1 MQLLNRYLLKQFGL
15 TFFTVSTAF
24 VAIYLFVDF
33 FEKFEDFKKAGST
46 DVTFTFFILN
56 IPFILDQLSPV
67 LILLTGIITFGILNH
82 NNELRALKAA
92 GIPQMSIIKPIV
104 IGALL
109 TTLLFLCIAQWILPK
124 TISVTNSIWHEKIR
138 GKVPLGIH
146 RGGRYYYKGKE
157 GFYSFEWPDT
167 KTYTFKNFSYSKW
180 NANYQMSYM
189 LSAKLATWTE
199 KGWIL
204 KDGQTQ
210 KRGQNGTY
218 SYSLFTNLNT
228 DLPETPDLF
237 FIPEY
242 RSAELSIVGL
252 FIETQQKDTQEG
264 KTLAWAN
271 FLGRL
276 SYIFLGIPLLLLG
289 LPILMVSYQRWGRD
303 LTIAIP
309 ASCLLAFFAWGCWG
323 TLQSLAKA
331 GYFHPLLA
339 ATIVHLA
346 FTGAGL
352 FLLVRQDR

>member
-1 MQLLNRYLLKQFGL
+1 MLLLNRYILKQFGI

-33 FEKFEDFKKAGST
+33 FEKFEDFKKAGNT
-46 DVTFTFFILN
+46 DVTLTFFVLN
-56 IPFILDQLSPV
+56 IPFILDQLGPI
-67 LILLTGIITFGILNH
+67 LILLSGIITFGVLNH

-109 TTLLFLCIAQWILPK
+109 TTLLFLSIAQWILPK
-124 TISVTNSIWHEKIR
+124 TISVTNAIWHQKIR

-146 RGGRYYYKGKE
+146 RGGRYYYKGKK

-167 KTYTFKNFSYSKW
+167 TTYTFKNFSYSQW
-180 NANYQMSYM
+180 NENYQMHTM

-199 KGWIL
+199 KGWVL
-204 KDGQTQ
+204 QEGQTQ
-210 KRGQNGTY
+210 KREKKGGY
-218 SYSLFTNLNT
+218 SYSLFTKLKA

-242 RSAELSIVGL
+242 RSAELSITGL
-252 FIETQQKDTQEG
+252 FVETLQKDTPED

-276 SYIFLGIPLLLLG
+276 SYIFLGLPLLLLG
-289 LPILMVSYQRWGRD
+289 LPMLMVSYQRWGRD
-303 LTIAIP
+303 LAIAIP
-309 ASCLLAFFAWGCWG
+309 ASCLLAFFAWGFWG
-323 TLQSLAKA
+323 AFQSLAKA

-339 ATIVHLA
+339 ATIVHIT
-346 FTGAGL
+346 FTGTGL
-352 FLLVRQDR
+352 FLLIRQDR